1 VRQVHAE
8 LIQDLKPDMSASLQI
23 RSLGPPDITAWND
36 FVSRTAG
43 GTFFHCAE
51 WKEVFEK
58 SLHHTAYYFLAEA
71 GGEICG
77 ILPLVHIRSRLF
89 GNLLASLP
97 FLAYGG
103 SVTTDDE
110 IAVALEAE
118 ARALAQRLDVNYI
131 EYRNRATK
139 RPGLETKSAYVT
151 FRKKLPDTT
160 DECMQMIP
168 RKQRAMVRKGIKH
181 GLEARVENHLDN
193 FYPIFSESYRNLG
206 TPVLAKKYFEAIR
219 QAFGKNCEVLTI
231 FKDDRAIASVMSY
244 YFRDEVIPYYGGSRS
259 AARGLMANDF
269 MYWELM
275 RRSCEAGIRVF
286 DYGRSREGTGSY
298 RFKKHWGFVPEPL
311 HYQYDLVGQ
320 GGMPDLSPGN
330 PKYRLAISI
339 WKRLPTGLTRWLGP
353 MVAKNLPG

>member
-1 VRQVHAE
+1 
-8 LIQDLKPDMSASLQI
+8 MSDTLQI
-23 RSLGPPDITAWND
+23 KSLSSSDMQRWND
-36 FVSRTAG
+36 FLARSSG
-43 GTFFHCAE
+43 GTFFHRAE
-51 WKEVFEK
+51 WKTVFED
-58 SLHHTAYYFLAEA
+58 SLGHRGHYLFAET
-71 GGEICG
+71 GERISG

-89 GNLLASLP
+89 GNLLASSP
-97 FLAYGG
+97 FLTYGG
-103 SVTTDDE
+103 VVADDE
-110 IAVALEAE
+110 PADAALENA
-118 ARALAQRLDVNYI
+118 ARALAQRLGVHYV
-131 EYRNRATK
+131 EYRNRDVQ
-139 RPGLETKSAYVT
+139 RPGLETKTGYVT
-151 FRKKLPDTT
+151 FRKNLAATP

-181 GLEARVENHLDN
+181 GLQARIEDHIDH
-193 FYPIFSESYRNLG
+193 FYPVFSESYRNLG
-206 TPVLAKKYFEAIR
+206 TPVLARKYFQAIR
-219 QAFGKNCEVLTI
+219 REFGKDCEVMTI
-231 FKDDRAIASVMSY
+231 FKDDRAVASVMSY
-244 YFRDEVIPYYGGSRS
+244 YFRDEVIPYYGGSLL

-298 RFKKHWGFVPEPL
+298 RFKKHWGFAPEPL

-320 GGMPDLSPGN
+320 GEMPDLSPGN